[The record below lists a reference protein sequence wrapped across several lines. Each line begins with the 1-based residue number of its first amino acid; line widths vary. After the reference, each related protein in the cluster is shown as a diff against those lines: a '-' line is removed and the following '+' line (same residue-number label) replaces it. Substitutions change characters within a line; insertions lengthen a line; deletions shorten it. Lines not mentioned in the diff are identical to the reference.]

1 MRFSGSFTA
10 VTAGN
15 LLAALLASL
24 LAGTAPAVPAAAR
37 KGAEAIAPPGA
48 AMQAKKRRKSHAT
61 GEEEPSRADLLDG
74 LLARLHMAGDAPE
87 AKTIARSIRELWAES
102 GSPTADLLVLQ
113 AGKALKGND
122 AETALRILDLV
133 VRRWPDYVEAWNRRA
148 GTRYMTGDAEGA
160 LKDLDRVLEL
170 EPRHFEAL
178 FMKGA
183 ILEELKRPKDAMAAY
198 EEALSVWPGMKPAK
212 EALRRLR
219 LELDQET

>member
-1 MRFSGSFTA
+1 MRHPFFSFVSTGGVLLLVVLLALPLAGGSYIASSLAKEGASA
-10 VTAGN
+10 VT
-15 LLAALLASL
+15 SQK
-24 LAGTAPAVPAAAR
+24 TARKAAR
-37 KGAEAIAPPGA
+37 D
-48 AMQAKKRRKSHAT
+48 AKVSA
-61 GEEEPSRADLLDG
+61 EEPSRADLLDG
-74 LLARLHMAGDAPE
+74 LLARLYLAGDAPE
-87 AKTIARSIRELWAES
+87 AKAIARSIRELWAES

-133 VRRWPDYVEAWNRRA
+133 IRRWPDYVEAWNRRA
-148 GTRYMTGDAEGA
+148 GTRYMMGDAKGA
-160 LKDLDRVLEL
+160 LKDLGRVLEL

-183 ILEELKRPKDAMAAY
+183 ILEELKRPKEAMTAY

-212 EALRRLR
+212 EALHRLR

>member
-1 MRFSGSFTA
+1 MRPSAPFAT
-10 VTAGN
+10 VTGRG
-15 LLAALLASL
+15 LLAALVALL
-24 LAGTAPAVPAAAR
+24 LAGTVPAVAKR
-37 KGAEAIAPPGA
+37 GAEAVAPPGA
-48 AMQAKKRRKSHAT
+48 AMKAEKRRKAAAA
-61 GEEEPSRADLLDG
+61 GEQEPSRADLLDG
-74 LLARLHMAGDAPE
+74 LLARLYMAGEAPE
-87 AKTIARSIRELWAES
+87 AKAIARSIRELWAES

-148 GTRYMTGDAEGA
+148 GTRYMMGDAGGA

-183 ILEELKRPKDAMAAY
+183 ILEELKRPKEAMAAY

-212 EALRRLR
+212 EALHRLR